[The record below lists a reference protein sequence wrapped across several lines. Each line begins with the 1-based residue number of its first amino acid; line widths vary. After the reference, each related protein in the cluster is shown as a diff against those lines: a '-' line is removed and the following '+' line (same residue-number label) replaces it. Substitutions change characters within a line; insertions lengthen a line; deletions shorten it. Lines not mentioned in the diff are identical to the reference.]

1 MTRKKLLKNIKERF
15 KDDIIDFYDKSPK
28 RVYIEIKPES
38 LVKAA
43 TYIFKDLEARFNTAS
58 GVDTQANIEILYH
71 FSIEY
76 QDPDFLNMIISLRV
90 KLDRNKPATASL
102 APVFNGANWIEREL
116 HDILGINFEGH
127 PDLKKLLL
135 PDEWPDGVYP
145 LRKDYKE
152 WDKKAI
158 RDRGV

>member
-1 MTRKKLLKNIKERF
+1 MTREEILNDLKERF
-15 KDDIIDFYDKSPK
+15 KNDIIDLLDKSPK

-38 LVKAA
+38 LVKVA

-58 GVDTQANIEILYH
+58 GVDARTHIEIIYH

-76 QDPDFLNMIISLRV
+76 LNVLISLRV
-90 KLDRNKPATASL
+90 KLDRKNPAIDSL
-102 APVFNGANWIEREL
+102 AQVFKGANWIEREMYEL
-116 HDILGINFEGH
+116 LGIDFRGH
-127 PDLKKLLL
+127 PDLRRLLL
-135 PDEWPDGVYP
+135 ADAWPEGVYP
-145 LRKDYKE
+145 LRSDYKE

>member
-1 MTRKKLLKNIKERF
+1 MTRENLLKDIQERF

-28 RVYIEIKPES
+28 RVYIEVKPES
-38 LVKAA
+38 LVKVA
-43 TYIFKDLEARFNTAS
+43 TYVFKDLGARLNIAS
-58 GVDTQANIEILYH
+58 GVDTPANIEILYH

-76 QDPDFLNMIISLRV
+76 LEPEFLNVLISLRI
-90 KLDRNKPATASL
+90 KLDRKKPTADSL
-102 APVFNGANWIEREL
+102 APVFNGANWIEREM

-127 PDLKKLLL
+127 PDMRKLLL
-135 PDEWPDGVYP
+135 PDEWPEGVYP
-145 LRKDYKE
+145 LRRDYKE

>member
-1 MTRKKLLKNIKERF
+1 MTREEILNDLKERF
-15 KDDIIDFYDKSPK
+15 KNDIIDLLDKSPK

-38 LVKAA
+38 LVKVA

-58 GVDTQANIEILYH
+58 GVDARTHIEILYH

-76 QDPDFLNMIISLRV
+76 LNVLISLRV
-90 KLDRNKPATASL
+90 KLDRKNPAIDSL
-102 APVFNGANWIEREL
+102 AQVFKGANWIEREMYEL
-116 HDILGINFEGH
+116 LGIDFRGH
-127 PDLKKLLL
+127 PDLRRLLL
-135 PDEWPDGVYP
+135 ADEWPEGVYP
-145 LRKDYKE
+145 LRSDYKE